1 MKVMKPKKVP
11 VWANEATA
19 EPQVP
24 VSTEQ
29 ASATQ
34 GELSDAEWLKQ
45 RMSSAVD
52 LEERVFEQSDD
63 EDALKAKSAHPV
75 SLFILSPSASSLYSV
90 GNCCRVHLSLP
101 CRYPKGC
108 NERHHLANFS
118 AVCSKPYLFVYGR
131 RPHRTLQVFRG
142 NIPGKPEFYFTL

>member
-1 MKVMKPKKVP
+1 MQPKKVP

-19 EPQVP
+19 EPQAS

-52 LEERVFEQSDD
+52 LEGRVFEQSDD
-63 EDALKAKSAHPV
+63 EDAPKLKHAQPV
-75 SLFILSPSASSLYSV
+75 SVFMLSVSP
-90 GNCCRVHLSLP
+90 N
-101 CRYPKGC
+101 
-108 NERHHLANFS
+108 
-118 AVCSKPYLFVYGR
+118 
-131 RPHRTLQVFRG
+131 
-142 NIPGKPEFYFTL
+142 